1 MLMASAYLPVF
12 KNEELGGKRYL
23 DGGGWNNV
31 PVNILLE
38 HGYQDIIIIRIYG
51 LGFDSEK
58 VTEIPEGTRVYH
70 IAPRQNLGGI
80 LLFDR
85 KQARKNMKLGYY
97 DAKRLLY
104 GLEGRWYYLDAP
116 ESEAYYFE
124 RMMSELEFWKN
135 LIPLK
140 ELVGQELAEESLKG
154 YRYYT
159 ELVFPKLAKAWK
171 MKNDWNYKDFYLT
184 LLENGARSR
193 RISRFRV
200 YTPAELLQK
209 VIRQIGV
216 KNF

>member
-1 MLMASAYLPVF
+1 
-12 KNEELGGKRYL
+12 
-23 DGGGWNNV
+23 
-31 PVNILLE
+31 
-38 HGYQDIIIIRIYG
+38 
-51 LGFDSEK
+51 
-58 VTEIPEGTRVYH
+58 
-70 IAPRQNLGGI
+70 
-80 LLFDR
+80 
-85 KQARKNMKLGYY
+85 
-97 DAKRLLY
+97 
-104 GLEGRWYYLDAP
+104 
-116 ESEAYYFE
+116 
-124 RMMSELEFWKN
+124 MSELEFWKN